1 MKRWIVHSFGM
12 VACEPKHLAAMRRLQ
27 READAGRSA
36 SANAGRSACI
46 LPMWPFRQ
54 QKYARCRFCEECQI
68 VVIAAADRIPPEK
81 IPKIAK

>member
-27 READAGRSA
+27 RAADRGKAASATGGRS
-36 SANAGRSACI
+36 NYI

-54 QKYARCRFCEECQI
+54 QKYAHCRFCEECRI
-68 VVIAAADRIPPEK
+68 VVIAAADQIPPEK